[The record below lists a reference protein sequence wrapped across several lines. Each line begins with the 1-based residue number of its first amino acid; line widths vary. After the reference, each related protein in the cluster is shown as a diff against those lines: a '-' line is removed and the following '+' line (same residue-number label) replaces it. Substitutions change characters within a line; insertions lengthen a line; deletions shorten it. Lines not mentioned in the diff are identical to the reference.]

1 MFQICNFFGW
11 TQWLKWCQEN
21 VRHSFQVKSKFKSPK
36 CPFFVTPT
44 IQTQRCSLYETKH
57 LHLDLELI
65 TWWSCWDRRGCKERE
80 VDEMWTLQERRN
92 WVNARTDISFLLCCL
107 TLFCLVVHVSSS
119 SFRLSFN
126 RSSWMLSVEV
136 QIRVEKLSELE
147 TAKKTPPDFIPP
159 EASSVCLCRSIQ
171 RGSTDLRINQ
181 WCKCEG
187 KGRSCSTIQSRIDD
201 RLTSRLHTV

>member
-1 MFQICNFFGW
+1 MSVTVSKLSPSSNLQHVLFLSHQQSKPKDVHYMKQNIYIWILN
-11 TQWLKWCQEN
+11 WLLDGAAETEEAAKREKWM
-21 VRHSFQVKSKFKSPK
+21 
-36 CPFFVTPT
+36 
-44 IQTQRCSLYETKH
+44 RCGPY
-57 LHLDLELI
+57 
-65 TWWSCWDRRGCKERE
+65 RRGETEWRLGQ
-80 VDEMWTLQERRN
+80 TF
-92 WVNARTDISFLLCCL
+92 SFLLCCL

-119 SFRLSFN
+119 SFCLSFN

>member
-1 MFQICNFFGW
+1 MSVTVSKLSPSSNPQNVLFLSRQQSKPKDVHYMKQNIYIWILN
-11 TQWLKWCQEN
+11 WLLDGAAETEEAAKREKWM
-21 VRHSFQVKSKFKSPK
+21 
-36 CPFFVTPT
+36 
-44 IQTQRCSLYETKH
+44 RCGPY
-57 LHLDLELI
+57 
-65 TWWSCWDRRGCKERE
+65 RRGETE
-80 VDEMWTLQERRN
+80 WMLGQTF
-92 WVNARTDISFLLCCL
+92 SFLLCCL

-171 RGSTDLRINQ
+171 RGSTDLRINE

-201 RLTSRLHTV
+201 RLTSRLHAV

>member
-1 MFQICNFFGW
+1 MSFFCHTNNPNLKMFTIWNKTFTFGSW
-11 TQWLKWCQEN
+11 INYLMELLRQKRLQRERSGWDVDLTGEEKLSECSD
-21 VRHSFQVKSKFKSPK
+21 RHF
-36 CPFFVTPT
+36 
-44 IQTQRCSLYETKH
+44 
-57 LHLDLELI
+57 
-65 TWWSCWDRRGCKERE
+65 
-80 VDEMWTLQERRN
+80 
-92 WVNARTDISFLLCCL
+92 FLLCCL

-136 QIRVEKLSELE
+136 QITVERLSELE